1 MNWYL
6 IQTKQNAYTVAHDH
20 LKRQGFEVFLPLTMK
35 TAKYKGKF
43 INKIVPLFPSYL
55 FMGTEQNE
63 IPWKSVNATR
73 GVAKAVTLDGHYRVI
88 APEIIEGIK
97 QRADESGLIQK
108 MNNLV
113 SGDRVKIERGPFADF
128 ICNIDKLAD
137 DQRAWVLIDILQ
149 QKTRARIMLK
159 DLLRLT

>member
-1 MNWYL
+1 
-6 IQTKQNAYTVAHDH
+6 
-20 LKRQGFEVFLPLTMK
+20 
-35 TAKYKGKF
+35 
-43 INKIVPLFPSYL
+43 
-55 FMGTEQNE
+55 MGTEQNE